1 MHVGTTDSKEFERF
15 HKYVETFPK
24 WEIEIL
30 NAFESGL
37 SNEYTEGCNSKI
49 KVIKRNAYG
58 IRNFEGLRKR
68 ILHVTA

>member
-15 HKYVETFPK
+15 HNCVETFSK
-24 WEIEIL
+24 WEREIL

-49 KVIKRNAYG
+49 KVTSCNLLCRNM
-58 IRNFEGLRKR
+58 
-68 ILHVTA
+68 